1 MVRSLESRVNA
12 YVNMACDLSTRLF
25 PSDMSLIKG
34 LRVCGRV
41 EICRKPVTGKSSS
54 RRWPALNERHPDL
67 TITEWFCSNTILT
80 TFFNC
85 NEATKIPRTKILQQI
100 HTDWILSYHSPTPL
114 EFFRRIQPTHR
125 GRAFE
130 KYQKTLRQAINVCKN
145 SEQLKRLKELD
156 GTSDGD
162 KKKKDGDATTI
173 VNDAVEDIENI
184 DDADDTKD
192 YGSDQQDEDASVSC
206 VLKEINQ
213 RDQPDKRKTTLVE
226 KDDESEDKDQE
237 PTKRVRLE
245 SVPSSVW
252 EFEYEMPIWLPKVM
266 KKHETTILTTNASHE
281 LALNFWFEF
290 FQVISFIDQ
299 FIDISEYNDTLSNAD
314 LSSLKLMFTT
324 VLNEISWTSL
334 EPAAERCLQ
343 ALGKINNKQLQSIGE
358 MAKEEGTHG
367 AVVEIIRML
376 ADFKESH
383 RSPGLFSDD
392 EDTAPQLNFLE
403 EDFRHEDV
411 GYIIELLRYACEM
424 IQKGIPQ
431 RNNSERDIDIF
442 VKRHVFA
449 CMDSIVDNHFGEV
462 VSRASRERRTS
473 AQDSCENSEG
483 YHIDWLFTRHDLG
496 RELPWGREFSLCERA
511 GSRISND
518 KKVFLDTLRVQKTL
532 RDMHQSLMETIT
544 AAGGRAFRKKKVLY
558 ASPKLLMPGFMS
570 SSFSIH
576 DLLVYIGAGI
586 YTSVKLA
593 NFDIPE
599 SYGEIGGVVKVA
611 RIMLQTKKILRST
624 ISRYKQMKE
633 RAAKEM
639 FDTETTM
646 PTGRVQEHLTP
657 KKRRVRILLSMLFLQ

>member
-1 MVRSLESRVNA
+1 
-12 YVNMACDLSTRLF
+12 
-25 PSDMSLIKG
+25 
-34 LRVCGRV
+34 
-41 EICRKPVTGKSSS
+41 
-54 RRWPALNERHPDL
+54 
-67 TITEWFCSNTILT
+67 
-80 TFFNC
+80 
-85 NEATKIPRTKILQQI
+85 
-100 HTDWILSYHSPTPL
+100 
-114 EFFRRIQPTHR
+114 
-125 GRAFE
+125 
-130 KYQKTLRQAINVCKN
+130 
-145 SEQLKRLKELD
+145 
-156 GTSDGD
+156 
-162 KKKKDGDATTI
+162 
-173 VNDAVEDIENI
+173 
-184 DDADDTKD
+184 
-192 YGSDQQDEDASVSC
+192 
-206 VLKEINQ
+206 
-213 RDQPDKRKTTLVE
+213 
-226 KDDESEDKDQE
+226 
-237 PTKRVRLE
+237 
-245 SVPSSVW
+245 
-252 EFEYEMPIWLPKVM
+252 MPIWLPKVM

-290 FQVISFIDQ
+290 LQVISFIDQ

-334 EPAAERCLQ
+334 EPAVERCLQ
-343 ALGKINNKQLQSIGE
+343 ALGKNASRFQRISSKP
-358 MAKEEGTHG
+358 
-367 AVVEIIRML
+367 R
-376 ADFKESH
+376 
-383 RSPGLFSDD
+383 LFSDD

-411 GYIIELLRYACEM
+411 GYIIELLRYVMYLLLLLIIRCEM

-462 VSRASRERRTS
+462 VSRASRERRTG
-473 AQDSCENSEG
+473 AQDSCENAEG
-483 YHIDWLFTRHDLG
+483 YHIDWLFTVWFPWDFFAVGIRIIHLQNPHLQRHDLG

-544 AAGGRAFRKKKVLY
+544 AAVLY

-576 DLLVYIGAGI
+576 VLLVIYIGAGI

-611 RIMLQTKKILRST
+611 RIMLQTKVSGVPLAYLFNWITLL
-624 ISRYKQMKE
+624 
-633 RAAKEM
+633 M
-639 FDTETTM
+639 F
-646 PTGRVQEHLTP
+646 L
-657 KKRRVRILLSMLFLQ
+657 